1 MPCKG
6 AFIKSPLQGSSFLF
20 VTSPVS
26 RPHSYTH
33 FIIIILI
40 EILADEVGELSPIP
54 AMNRDNDVNKLSS
67 DSFLLRGVVIC

>member
-1 MPCKG
+1 MSNP
-6 AFIKSPLQGSSFLF
+6 
-20 VTSPVS
+20 
-26 RPHSYTH
+26 RREPHFYTH

-54 AMNRDNDVNKLSS
+54 APNRDNDVVQRNS